1 MVCTHL
7 PRQLVAIVACFSVLA
22 LQSDGAYV
30 YGQPL
35 HLGYDRHL
43 ENPTSAD
50 TVSFESLNGLS
61 ADGGISWDVA
71 GRGLQSPDAP
81 LHSSLLS
88 SSSSSIRNDK
98 TLSPRNRLQTIERPP
113 LPSLYIPERY
123 MVPPEENFLREL
135 ILHSAASAETRGTG
149 GGGGGLWKKLV
160 ASSDYILPETNADQV
175 DLKLPTVDSTADKD
189 WLYQENSPLYL
200 KPKRMYQHFPQQLQR
215 GLFQSYE
222 MRGDD
227 SLTKPR
233 MPASKKW
240 WGGRPRPRGQMDRR
254 ASQSKHYDCLKS
266 CIKEGKLHPIQCH
279 TLC

>member
-22 LQSDGAYV
+22 LQSD
-30 YGQPL
+30 
-35 HLGYDRHL
+35 
-43 ENPTSAD
+43 
-50 TVSFESLNGLS
+50 TVSFESLNGLP

-71 GRGLQSPDAP
+71 GRGLQSSDAP
-81 LHSSLLS
+81 LHSSLL
-88 SSSSSIRNDK
+88 RNDK
-98 TLSPRNRLQTIERPP
+98 NLSPRNRLQTIERPP

-123 MVPPEENFLREL
+123 SLVPPEENFLREL
-135 ILHSAASAETRGTG
+135 ILHSAASAETRGTGG

-222 MRGDD
+222 MRGGDD